1 MRKDMSKNVIK
12 GRLVVNENVLVEV
25 PLYKQE
31 MVDLA
36 VSKDINAWDQLCEL
50 IISQG
55 FMDLRGNV
63 HIDQLVI
70 DGKERVFH

>member
-1 MRKDMSKNVIK
+1 MSKNVIK

-36 VSKDINAWDQLCEL
+36 VSEDINAWDQLCEL